1 MMRETIVG
9 PLLRPRSVAVVG
21 ASEDATRTSGRPI
34 AALRKSGYQG
44 AIYPVSTSRSAVQGL
59 RAWPTLSMLP
69 EVPDHVFVVT
79 GKDVVLDIVE
89 ESCRLGVPLVT
100 VVADGYGE
108 AGLDGRARERE
119 LLNVVA
125 GSNTRLVGPSSLGV
139 ISAPA
144 NLALTANSVFAR
156 ARLLPGTTFVASQ
169 SGSMIG
175 VLASYAEMRGLGI
188 AGLVSVGSELDLS
201 LGEICAS
208 TLTEGSI
215 DNYLLFLESI
225 RHGADLEQFAR
236 AAASR
241 GRPVLAYLLGR
252 SAQGAA
258 LATTHTGAMTGDHA
272 VASALL
278 SECGIAI
285 VESLSSLL
293 DGVGL
298 ARRVGCAPSAPA
310 SALPRIGVI
319 ATTGGGAAAL
329 VDQIGLRGCRVT
341 PPSSTVRKAMQAGG
355 ITASESAVVDLTLRG
370 TRPEIVTHA
379 LTTMVQSSE
388 FDLVI
393 TVVGSSALTAPELA
407 VQPICDLRS
416 AGAQAI
422 ALVMPY
428 APAAVDRLRKAG
440 IPTFTE
446 PETCADVIAALW
458 RRSFPAGERV
468 RIAPAPGAREQL
480 AENAA
485 YALVEEA
492 GIACCPSFV
501 ASLPLPDDLALPFAY
516 PVAVKL
522 HSARVLHKTDV
533 GGVVL
538 GVEGYPELV
547 EAVQRICEAVTS
559 RAGFTPDEVLIQP
572 MQSGVAELMLGY
584 RLHADAG
591 PIVVVAAGGELAG
604 MLDDQVVALAPV
616 TRETALSMIGKLRAA
631 PLLAGFRGRP
641 EADIGALAAAIVSFS
656 QLAGRPDIVEAEI
669 NPLMVRPEGA
679 GVVAVDALALRIKE
693 SDAR

>member
-1 MMRETIVG
+1 MMSTTIVG

-21 ASEDATRTSGRPI
+21 ASDDATRTSGRPI
-34 AALRKSGYQG
+34 AALRESGYQG
-44 AIYPVSTSRSAVQGL
+44 AIYPVSATRSEVQGL
-59 RAWPTLSMLP
+59 RAWPTLSTLP
-69 EVPDHVFVVT
+69 EVPDHVLVVT

-108 AGLDGRARERE
+108 AGLEGRASERE
-119 LLNVVA
+119 LLSVVA

-139 ISAPA
+139 ISTPA
-144 NLALTANSVFAR
+144 NLALTANAVFAR
-156 ARLLPGTTFVASQ
+156 ARLVQGTTFVASQ

-175 VLASYAEMRGLGI
+175 VLASYAGTRGLGI

-208 TLTEGSI
+208 TLAEESI

-236 AAASR
+236 AAAGR
-241 GRPVLAYLLGR
+241 GKPVLAYLLGR

-278 SECGIAI
+278 SECGIAL

-293 DGVGL
+293 DGVAL
-298 ARRVGCAPSAPA
+298 ARRLPSAPA
-310 SALPRIGVI
+310 SARPRIGVV
-319 ATTGGGAAAL
+319 ATTGAGAAAL
-329 VDQIGLRGCRVT
+329 VDQIGLRGCSVT
-341 PPSSTVRKAMQAGG
+341 PPSAAVREVLRAGG
-355 ITASESAVVDLTLRG
+355 VTASESAVIDLTLRG
-370 TRPEIVTHA
+370 TRPEIVGHA
-379 LTTMVQSSE
+379 LTTMVDSGE

-393 TVVGSSALTAPELA
+393 SVVGSSALSAPELA
-407 VQPICDLRS
+407 VQPLCDLRP
-416 AGAQAI
+416 AGTQAI

-428 APAAVDRLRKAG
+428 APAAVSRLRKAG

-485 YALVEEA
+485 YALVDEA
-492 GIACCPSFV
+492 GIPCCPSLV
-501 ASLPLPDDLALPFAY
+501 VSLPLPDHLALPFAY

-538 GVEGYPELV
+538 GVEDHSKLV
-547 EAVQRICEAVTS
+547 EAVQRICETVTS

-572 MQSGVAELMLGY
+572 MESGVAELMLGY

-616 TRETALSMIGKLRAA
+616 THDAALRMIGKLRVAR
-631 PLLAGFRGRP
+631 LLAGFRGRP
-641 EADIGALAAAIVSFS
+641 EADIDALAAAIVSFS
-656 QLAGRPDIVEAEI
+656 QLAGLPDIVEAEI
-669 NPLMVRPEGA
+669 NPLMVRPRGA
-679 GVVAVDALALRIKE
+679 GVVAVDAVALRIKE
-693 SDAR
+693 SDAQ